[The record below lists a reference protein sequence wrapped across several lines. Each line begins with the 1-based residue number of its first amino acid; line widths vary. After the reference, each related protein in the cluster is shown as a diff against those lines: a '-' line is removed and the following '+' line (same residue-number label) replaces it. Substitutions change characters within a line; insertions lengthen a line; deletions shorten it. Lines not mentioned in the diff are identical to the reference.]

1 MPYVGTSLG
10 SPGGGGGGG
19 GAGPATFAE
28 TTVVASGPND
38 TLWGYVAAKLDEGW
52 TKTRSNDGS
61 GGAITSAAGFAAAN
75 SWVELSAP
83 TGTLYVLVK
92 KGATPTTDFGFAA
105 KSGAFTGG
113 GSGVLPTGGTADTS
127 EITLLPLGAHTAII
141 RIQEQ
146 APWGSQIHVDGG
158 PEIIHVKPS
167 ATTSDV
173 TIMIDAGGVLW
184 FFPMD
189 QAVLADSLTN
199 K

>member
-10 SPGGGGGGG
+10 SPGGGGGG

-38 TLWGYVAAKLDEGW
+38 TLWTYVAAKLDQGW

-75 SWVELSAP
+75 SWAELSAP

-113 GSGVLPTGGTADTS
+113 GTGVLPTGGTADTS
-127 EITLLPLGAHTAII
+127 EITLLPIGAHTAII

-146 APWGSQIHVDGG
+146 APWGSQIHADGG
-158 PEIIHVKPS
+158 TEIVHIKPS
-167 ATTSDV
+167 ATSSDV
-173 TIMIDAGGVLW
+173 VILADFGGV
-184 FFPMD
+184 FTSFPIGD
-189 QAVLADSLTN
+189 QATLADALTN